1 MQSLIPIIISLV
13 ISVSWLLNRSILVA
27 YGKDFIKEGIKWIDN
42 RPILVPTF
50 AVFFVPIF
58 IANLTLNQIPDILKF
73 ILPLITFI
81 AGQLI
86 GKYEDQSKI
95 KDRQKEMLSELKRS
109 LSRTREK
116 ISLTKTI
123 VQLELDSIN
132 SQDRGFV
139 EHRLQFID
147 KITEY
152 FLRLDPSLKL
162 LYDKLLTIDEVY
174 NLREISLLIDRFNEL
189 IEDRREYISKCREL
203 NSNPTDTYFYLLEG
217 TDKELLKKAELIEK
231 VIDKIS
237 QTEIK
242 L

>member
-27 YGKDFIKEGIKWIDN
+27 YGKDFLKEGIKWIGN

-50 AVFFVPIF
+50 AVFFLPIF
-58 IANLTLNQIPDILKF
+58 IAYLTLNQIPDILKF

-81 AGQLI
+81 AGQFI
-86 GKYEDQSKI
+86 GKYEKQIEI
-95 KDRQKEMLSELKRS
+95 KDNQKESLSKLKRS

-116 ISLTKTI
+116 ISLTKKI

-132 SQDRGFV
+132 SQDRGIF
-139 EHRLQFID
+139 EERLQSID
-147 KITEY
+147 EITED
-152 FLRLDPSLKL
+152 FLRLDSSKL
-162 LYDKLLTIDEVY
+162 IDDKLLTIDEVY

-189 IEDRREYISKCREL
+189 IEERREYISKCRES
-203 NSNPTDTYFYLLEG
+203 NSNLTDTYFDLLKG
-217 TDKELLKKAELIEK
+217 TDKEILKNAGLIEK
-231 VIDKIS
+231 VMDKIS
-237 QTEIK
+237 KTEIK